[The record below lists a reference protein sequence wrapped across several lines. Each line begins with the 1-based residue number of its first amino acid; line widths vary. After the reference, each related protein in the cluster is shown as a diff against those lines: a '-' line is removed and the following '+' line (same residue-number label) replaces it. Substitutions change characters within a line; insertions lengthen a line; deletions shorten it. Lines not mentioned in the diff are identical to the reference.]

1 MNYQISKTIK
11 FGLTTNPKEN
21 KCHTELAELVSISE
35 KSIVEEARR
44 NNSYLLNDNFNFLE
58 YTYDCL
64 IEINNYIV
72 QWEIIQKRNDL
83 LFFTF
88 VFYKQLARK
97 ARFDA
102 RWIDRDNKN
111 QPSKNKLV
119 SLKILS
125 TKFNN
130 KKRIEYIT
138 NYWENNL
145 FDTKQKSDELKIY
158 LKKYKEAIS
167 DSQTHKS
174 LNLVEFRKI
183 CLQLFRL
190 VNETL
195 TPLYQ
200 NSITLDNKRGQLSD
214 KDKFIDTFYNNL
226 PLLVVKIEKLKT
238 YFSENGGY
246 VPFGRVTLNKKT
258 ASQKPHKFDFNDV
271 FQDKKNFI
279 SNDFVENLYN
289 YALKFTDYDENKEDK
304 ITKAVEHFIKYK
316 SNKIELYKDENLC
329 ILERVQYFKFKNI
342 PLSVRYPLADFFAKE
357 RNWDV
362 EILRKIFDAFGN
374 PISLNKEY
382 FDKKGNFNF
391 EEYPLKAAFDF
402 AWDSA
407 AKSIIYNTNIEA
419 PIQKSIDY
427 LGKYFNIT
435 LQNKN
440 LILYAYLLDLNQH
453 LAVLDHTDES
463 IEKRLETKTK
473 VNNTIISIQNN
484 YPELKNEWFDSI
496 QKRLDYHDNKQV
508 DLKDNIFN
516 TYNTAKQ
523 KLGQIRG
530 MQKLKYNKSTYY
542 TLTDSFKKVSL
553 NYGNG
558 FSSIREKLSE
568 STILNKIDYLGVIV
582 EDKNKDRY
590 LLIKQ
595 LSDTRE
601 EVENLFVDNVNGDYT
616 FFEVQSL
623 TSKALEKIIRNPNS
637 ENSNKFH
644 IHNKIPLEEK
654 DFIEKFKKEWFN
666 YKDDNNFLNYLKDCL
681 KNSTMAQNQNWA
693 SFNLD
698 IDNLNTFDEIAKEV
712 DRKLY
717 RLVSKKISKESIE
730 NMVQQGAKLLPIVN
744 QDITSKTK
752 LIKNQF
758 SKDWVSIFEKKG
770 LFRLHPE
777 FNISYRMPT
786 PNYPKPEEK
795 RYSRFQMIGQFMI
808 EHYPDDKKFMTRK
821 EQIVYFNDTKKHKT
835 IAEFNKPI
843 YSDKN
848 EKYIIGIDRGM
859 KELATLCLL
868 NPQGQ
873 IQGGFKIYTRTF
885 NKCKKRF
892 EHNFKEERDIL
903 DLTNLRVETTVCVDG
918 VDKTEK
924 VLVDLALMEVAVGR
938 DKENNPLRDEF
949 GKIITKE
956 NKQKVK
962 LKQMAY
968 WRKIQ
973 FAFINSEKNEDIYM
987 YFIENVN
994 ILENGELTEDFIKQ
1008 MPHISPYGEGTAFED
1023 FPFEDF
1029 RQLALKFIQHKK
1041 NDTLMQLNDELE
1053 LSSVDDLKKGI
1064 VANMIGVVVFIVNM
1078 IYQKHKTIPLIS
1090 LENLCRAWSNIRSN
1104 DGLTG
1109 YKLGNSY
1116 HKSNTTNKEITFK
1129 EKENLF
1135 LSGLGLHHFF
1145 EMQLLK
1151 KLSKLNLERNYP
1163 YPLVPPIRAVKD
1175 YEVVAQ
1181 LTKYENEKY
1190 FCKDPYG
1197 IVSFVDPDN
1206 TSKACPCCGN
1216 IENINRNKIY
1226 DEISCPKCNF
1236 LTIWYLEQQ
1245 ENLTPKTHEKRYT
1258 MKDIEKSKNALKKNN
1273 KILNGEEK
1281 TYQNLEFIHNGDDNA
1296 AYNIALKALINLKQK

>member
-35 KSIVEEARR
+35 KSIVEEAIR

-158 LKKYKEAIS
+158 LKKYQEAIS
-167 DSQTHKS
+167 DSQTHNS

-271 FQDKKNFI
+271 FQNKNFI
-279 SNDFVENLYN
+279 SKNFVENIYN

-304 ITKAVEHFIKYK
+304 ITKAVEHFFKYK
-316 SNKIELYKDENLC
+316 SNKIELYNDENLC

-473 VNNTIISIQNN
+473 VNNTIISIQNIQNN

-795 RYSRFQMIGQFMI
+795 RYSRFQLIGQFMV
-808 EHYPDDKKFMTRK
+808 EHFPKNGDFINRK
-821 EQIVYFNDTKKHKT
+821 EQINIFKDKEKQVKSVAIFNEN
-835 IAEFNKPI
+835 IPNNKD
-843 YSDKN
+843 SF
-848 EKYIIGIDRGM
+848 IIGIDRGV
-859 KELATLCLL
+859 KKLVTLCLINL
-868 NPQGQ
+868 QGQ
-873 IQGGFKIYTRTF
+873 IQGGFKIYTREF
-885 NKCKKRF
+885 IKGRF
-892 EHNFKEERDIL
+892 EHTFKEERNIL
-903 DLTNLRVETTVCVDG
+903 DLTNLRVETTVCIDG
-918 VDKTEK
+918 VDKVEK
-924 VLVDLALMEVAVGR
+924 VLVDLSLINVAFGR
-938 DKENNPLRDEF
+938 DKNNKPLRDENEN
-949 GKIITKE
+949 IITKE
-956 NKQKVK
+956 NRQKVK

-973 FAFINSEKNEDIYM
+973 FAFMDNKENEAILNYLKEHSKTLKEGKLTKN
-987 YFIENVN
+987 FLKN
-994 ILENGELTEDFIKQ
+994 
-1008 MPHISPYGEGTAFED
+1008 MPHISPYGEGKEFED
-1023 FPFEDF
+1023 FPIEEF
-1029 RQLALKFIQHKK
+1029 RHLALKFIEHKK
-1041 NDTLMQLNDELE
+1041 NNTLQLLNDELE
-1053 LSSVDDLKKGI
+1053 LASVDDLKKGI
-1064 VANMIGVVVFIVNM
+1064 VSNMIGVVVYVIDFV
-1078 IYQKHKTIPLIS
+1078 YQNYNSIPFIS
-1090 LENLCRAWSNIRSN
+1090 LENLCRAWGYALN
-1104 DGLTG
+1104 GLTNEILP
-1109 YKLGNSY
+1109 KSY
-1116 HKSNTTNKEITFK
+1116 NKSNNTGENITYKEQTN
-1129 EKENLF
+1129 LQ
-1135 LSGLGLHHFF
+1135 LAGLGTYHFF

-1151 KLSKLNLERNYP
+1151 KMMKLHLERNYP
-1163 YPLVPPIRAVKD
+1163 YPLVPPLRAVKD

-1190 FCKDPYG
+1190 FCKDTYG

-1216 IENINRNKIY
+1216 IENIKRHKIH